1 MGYKA
6 YGGDKM
12 SSPLSQ
18 VSKKGEKD
26 EDRQLTYNE
35 MMEKYADDL
44 DASQASQVQAFTDS
58 IQKSHQSKFDERNK
72 HVADSLQSANDAD
85 YNAALQKQI
94 DDLQKKKK

>member
-18 VSKKGEKD
+18 VSKKGKKD
-26 EDRQLTYNE
+26 EDRQLTYEE
-35 MMEKYADDL
+35 MMSKYGEDL
-44 DASQASQVQAFTDS
+44 DTSQASQVKAFSDS

-72 HVADSLQSANDAD
+72 HVADSLQSASDAD

-94 DDLQKKKK
+94 DDLKKQKK